1 VRFVTRSKW
10 HFLKT
15 GTGLRLLVHGER
27 ELSGI
32 NSNENEEP
40 ELQTKLETKSNC
52 CYSAE
57 HEGIGR
63 MQEKWKIRYAKR
75 KKKTQNPTLTQK
87 RHCAPLPGIR
97 K

>member
-1 VRFVTRSKW
+1 
-10 HFLKT
+10 
-15 GTGLRLLVHGER
+15 VHGER

-75 KKKTQNPTLTQK
+75 KKKNSKSHANAEASLCASAWDQK
-87 RHCAPLPGIR
+87 MTFEVAFRRANSLYKHAR
-97 K
+97 S